1 MKTTRL
7 FLLVALVCFALLGGL
22 LYLLGSSA
30 PDPAPMRRTA
40 AFPAACP
47 PNPSVRNPPRPAEK
61 SATARPRKLIL
72 TKAS

>member
-30 PDPAPMRRTA
+30 PDPAPKPAT
-40 AFPAACP
+40 PAA
-47 PNPSVRNPPRPAEK
+47 
-61 SATARPRKLIL
+61 
-72 TKAS
+72 